1 MDRDDLINKAK
12 IYYNDIF
19 TQQNTCC
26 EEYLM
31 AWIDAVLEFREKT
44 QKMCCVD
51 SLRSI
56 QHYILSESDS
66 EDCNVRKNAMFGDLH
81 EIRTKGFEARFMY
94 NVKIFK
100 TYKKAYEIT
109 EKEYQ
114 GNFGTRRYS
123 SYDSFRQVR
132 TRRIKKNNE

>member
-1 MDRDDLINKAK
+1 MTK
-12 IYYNDIF
+12 II
-19 TQQNTCC
+19 
-26 EEYLM
+26 
-31 AWIDAVLEFREKT
+31 I
-44 QKMCCVD
+44 
-51 SLRSI
+51 
-56 QHYILSESDS
+56 
-66 EDCNVRKNAMFGDLH
+66 
-81 EIRTKGFEARFMY
+81 Y